1 MEVLKMRQTQNT
13 QKKDNRKSVFVIALL
28 LLLVAVIGFGGY
40 TLSKYVTKKSESG
53 SASVAKWGYTIEA
66 KADKLFGTKY
76 TFDKTNSVVTDSNT
90 KLTVEASDAATKKVA
105 PGTTGS
111 MTFSVKGTA
120 EVLAQLSIS
129 MTDVK
134 DVKLVYKKGTDGA
147 ETAYT
152 PVKWTLKKN
161 DTVVSV
167 KLNESDATATALSGV
182 SLAAIQKGLATVSTI
197 TPNATEI
204 NDTYTISW
212 VWDFE
217 NKTAGATSEQKEETD
232 SLDTLLGMLANA
244 GTHTADKLVKNGDY
258 AEVFGKSNTTIA
270 FKLDISIVQ
279 LQQAA

>member
-1 MEVLKMRQTQNT
+1 MRQTQNT

-40 TLSKYVTKKSESG
+40 TLSKYVTKKSETG

-66 KADKLFGTKY
+66 NADKLFGTKY

-90 KLTVEASDAATKKVA
+90 KLTVEASDATTKKVA

-134 DVKLVYKKGTDGA
+134 DVKLVYKKGTDGT
-147 ETAYT
+147 ETEYT
-152 PVKWTLKKN
+152 PVKWTLTKN
-161 DTVVSV
+161 TEVVKV
-167 KLNESDATATALSGV
+167 KLNESDLAETELSGV

-197 TPNATEI
+197 TPNATTI
-204 NDTYTISW
+204 DDTYTISW
-212 VWDFE
+212 VWEFE

-258 AEVFGKSNTTIA
+258 VEVFGKSNTTVA

-279 LQQAA
+279 LQKAA

>member
-1 MEVLKMRQTQNT
+1 MRQTQNT

-40 TLSKYVTKKSESG
+40 TLSKYVTKKSETG

-66 KADKLFGTKY
+66 NADKLFGTKY
-76 TFDKTNSVVTDSNT
+76 TFDNKNSVVTDSNA
-90 KLTVEASDAATKKVA
+90 KLTVAASDAKTNKVA

-129 MTDVK
+129 MTDVQ
-134 DVKLVYKKGTDGA
+134 DVKLVYKKGTGA
-147 ETAYT
+147 ETEYT

-161 DTVVSV
+161 NTVVSV
-167 KLNESDATATALSGV
+167 KLNESDADVTALSGV
-182 SLAAIQKGLATVSTI
+182 SLADIQKGLATVSTI
-197 TPNATEI
+197 TPNATRI
-204 NDTYTISW
+204 DDTYTISW
-212 VWDFE
+212 VWEFE

-232 SLDTLLGMLANA
+232 SLDTLLGMVANA
-244 GTHTADKLVKNGDY
+244 GTHTEAVKNGDY
-258 AEVFGKSNTTIA
+258 TEVVDKTNTTVA

>member
-1 MEVLKMRQTQNT
+1 MRQTQNT

-66 KADKLFGTKY
+66 NANKLFGTKY
-76 TFDKTNSVVTDSNT
+76 TFDNKNSVVTDSNA
-90 KLTVEASDAATKKVA
+90 KLTVAASDAKTNKVA

-129 MTDVK
+129 MTDVQ

-147 ETAYT
+147 ETEYT

-161 DTVVSV
+161 NTVVSV
-167 KLNESDATATALSGV
+167 KLNESDAAATDLSGV

-232 SLDTLLGMLANA
+232 SLDTLLGMVANA
-244 GTHTADKLVKNGDY
+244 GTHTEAVKNGDY
-258 AEVFGKSNTTIA
+258 TEVVDKTNTTVA

-279 LQQAA
+279 LQKENA

>member
-1 MEVLKMRQTQNT
+1 MRQTQNT

-66 KADKLFGTKY
+66 NANKLFGTKY
-76 TFDKTNSVVTDSNT
+76 TFDNKNSVVTDSNA
-90 KLTVEASDAATKKVA
+90 KLTVAASDAKTNKVA

-147 ETAYT
+147 ETEYA
-152 PVKWTLKKN
+152 PVKWTLTKN
-161 DTVVSV
+161 TEVVKV
-167 KLNESDATATALSGV
+167 KLNESDADVTALSGV

-197 TPNATEI
+197 TPNAAEI

-212 VWDFE
+212 VWEFE
-217 NKTAGATSEQKEETD
+217 NKTEGATSEQKEETD
-232 SLDTLLGMLANA
+232 SLDTLLGMVANA
-244 GTHTADKLVKNGDY
+244 GTHTEAVKNGDY
-258 AEVFGKSNTTIA
+258 TEVVDKTNTTVA

-279 LQQAA
+279 LQKENA

>member
-1 MEVLKMRQTQNT
+1 MRQTQNT
-13 QKKDNRKSVFVIALL
+13 QKKDNRKSIFVIALL

-40 TLSKYVTKKSESG
+40 TLSKYVTKKSETG
-53 SASVAKWGYTIEA
+53 SASVAKWGYTIT
-66 KADKLFGTKY
+66 ADASGLFGKDY
-76 TFDKTNSVVTDSNT
+76 KFAATNSTVTNDT
-90 KLTVEASDAATKKVA
+90 TGLTVSANNTDRTNRVA

-111 MTFSVKGTA
+111 MTFSVNGTA

-134 DVKLVYKKGTDGA
+134 DVKLVYKKGTAGA
-147 ETAYT
+147 ETEYA
-152 PVKWTLKKN
+152 PVKWTLTKN
-161 DTVVSV
+161 TEVVKV
-167 KLNESDATATALSGV
+167 KLNESDSAETKLSGV

-212 VWDFE
+212 VWEFE
-217 NKTAGATSEQKEETD
+217 NKAADATSEQKEETD
-232 SLDTLLGMLANA
+232 SLDTLLGMVANA
-244 GTHTADKLVKNGDY
+244 GTHTVAVKNGDY
-258 AEVFGKSNTTIA
+258 TEVMGEGKTNTTVA

>member
-1 MEVLKMRQTQNT
+1 MRQTQNT

-76 TFDKTNSVVTDSNT
+76 TFDNKNSVVTDSNA
-90 KLTVEASDAATKKVA
+90 KLTVAASDAKTNKVA

-111 MTFSVKGTA
+111 MTFTIGGNA

-129 MTDVK
+129 MTDVQ

-147 ETAYT
+147 ETEYT
-152 PVKWTLKKN
+152 PVKWTLKKEGVAA
-161 DTVVSV
+161 DLV
-167 KLNESDATATALSGV
+167 KG
-182 SLAAIQKGLATVSTI
+182 SLADIAKYFKD
-197 TPNATEI
+197 NATNLTVKPGENAAI
-204 NDTYTISW
+204 NGKYTISW
-212 VWDFE
+212 VWEFE
-217 NKTAGATSEQKEETD
+217 NKTEGATSEQKEETD
-232 SLDTLLGMLANA
+232 SLDTLLGMVANA
-244 GTHTADKLVKNGDY
+244 GTHTEAVKNGEY
-258 AEVFGKSNTTIA
+258 IEVMGAGKTNTTVA

>member
-1 MEVLKMRQTQNT
+1 MRQTQNT
-13 QKKDNRKSVFVIALL
+13 QKKDNRKSIFVIALL

-40 TLSKYVTKKSESG
+40 TLSKYVTKKSETG
-53 SASVAKWGYTIEA
+53 SASVAKWGYTIT
-66 KADKLFGTKY
+66 ADASGLFGKDY
-76 TFDKTNSVVTDSNT
+76 KFAATNSTVTNDT
-90 KLTVEASDAATKKVA
+90 TGLTVSANNTDRTNRVA

-111 MTFSVKGTA
+111 MTFSVNGTA

-134 DVKLVYKKGTDGA
+134 DVKLVYKKGTAGA
-147 ETAYT
+147 ETEYA
-152 PVKWTLKKN
+152 PVKWTLTKN
-161 DTVVSV
+161 TEVVKV
-167 KLNESDATATALSGV
+167 KLNESDLAETKLSGV

-212 VWDFE
+212 VWEFE
-217 NKTAGATSEQKEETD
+217 NKAADATSEQKEETD
-232 SLDTLLGMLANA
+232 SLDTLLGMVANA
-244 GTHTADKLVKNGDY
+244 GTHTVAVKNGDY
-258 AEVFGKSNTTIA
+258 TEVMGEGKTNTTVA

>member
-1 MEVLKMRQTQNT
+1 MRQTQNT
-13 QKKDNRKSVFVIALL
+13 QKKDNRKSIFVIALL

-53 SASVAKWGYTIEA
+53 SASVAKWGYTIT
-66 KADKLFGTKY
+66 ADASGLFGKDY
-76 TFDKTNSVVTDSNT
+76 KFAATNSTVTNDT
-90 KLTVEASDAATKKVA
+90 TGLTVSANNTDRTNRVA

-111 MTFSVKGTA
+111 MTFTVKGTA

-129 MTDVK
+129 MTDVQ

-147 ETAYT
+147 ETEYA

-161 DTVVSV
+161 DNVVSV
-167 KLNESDATATALSGV
+167 KLNESDLAETALSGV

-212 VWDFE
+212 VWEFE
-217 NKTAGATSEQKEETD
+217 NKTEGATSEQKEETD
-232 SLDTLLGMLANA
+232 SLDTLLGMVANA
-244 GTHTADKLVKNGDY
+244 GTHTEAVKNGEY
-258 AEVFGKSNTTIA
+258 IEVMGAGKTNTTVA

>member
-1 MEVLKMRQTQNT
+1 MRQTQNT

-66 KADKLFGTKY
+66 NANKLFGTKY
-76 TFDKTNSVVTDSNT
+76 TFDNTNSVVTDSNA
-90 KLTVEASDAATKKVA
+90 KLTVAASDATTNKVA

-129 MTDVK
+129 MTDVQ

-147 ETAYT
+147 ETEYA

-161 DTVVSV
+161 NTVVSV
-167 KLNESDATATALSGV
+167 KLNESDAAATDLSGV

-197 TPNATEI
+197 TPNATAI
-204 NDTYTISW
+204 DDTYTISW

-232 SLDTLLGMLANA
+232 SLDTLLGMVANA
-244 GTHTADKLVKNGDY
+244 GTHTDAVKNGDY
-258 AEVFGKSNTTIA
+258 TEVVDKTNTTVA

-279 LQQAA
+279 LQKENA

>member
-1 MEVLKMRQTQNT
+1 MRQTQNT

-40 TLSKYVTKKSESG
+40 TLSKYVTKKSETG

-66 KADKLFGTKY
+66 NADKLFGTKY
-76 TFDKTNSVVTDSNT
+76 TFDNKNSVVTDSNA
-90 KLTVEASDAATKKVA
+90 KLTVAASDAKTNKVA

-129 MTDVK
+129 MTDVQ

-147 ETAYT
+147 ETEYA
-152 PVKWTLKKN
+152 PVKWTLNKN
-161 DTVVSV
+161 DKVVKV
-167 KLNESDATATALSGV
+167 KLNESDLAETELSGV
-182 SLAAIQKGLATVSTI
+182 SLADIQKGLATVSTI
-197 TPNATEI
+197 TPNATRI
-204 NDTYTISW
+204 DDTYTISW
-212 VWDFE
+212 VWEFE

-232 SLDTLLGMLANA
+232 SLDTLLGMVANA
-244 GTHTADKLVKNGDY
+244 GTHTEAVKNGDY
-258 AEVFGKSNTTIA
+258 TEVVDKTNTTVA

>member
-1 MEVLKMRQTQNT
+1 MRQTQNT
-13 QKKDNRKSVFVIALL
+13 QKKDNRKSIFVIALL

-66 KADKLFGTKY
+66 NANKLFGTKY
-76 TFDKTNSVVTDSNT
+76 TFDNTNSVVTDSNA
-90 KLTVEASDAATKKVA
+90 KLTVAASDATTNKVA

-111 MTFSVKGTA
+111 MTFTVKGTA

-129 MTDVK
+129 MTDVQ

-147 ETAYT
+147 ETEYA

-161 DTVVSV
+161 NTVVSV
-167 KLNESDATATALSGV
+167 KLNESDADVTALSGV

-212 VWDFE
+212 VWEFE
-217 NKTAGATSEQKEETD
+217 NKTEGATSEQKEETD
-232 SLDTLLGMLANA
+232 SLDTLLGMVANA
-244 GTHTADKLVKNGDY
+244 GTHTEAVKNGDY
-258 AEVFGKSNTTIA
+258 TEVVDKTNTTVA

>member
-1 MEVLKMRQTQNT
+1 MRQTQNT
-13 QKKDNRKSVFVIALL
+13 QKKDNRKSIFVIALL

-40 TLSKYVTKKSESG
+40 TLSKYVTKKSETG

-66 KADKLFGTKY
+66 NADKLFGTKY
-76 TFDKTNSVVTDSNT
+76 TFDNKNSVVTDSNA
-90 KLTVEASDAATKKVA
+90 KLTVAASDAKTNKVA

-111 MTFSVKGTA
+111 MTFSVNGTA

-129 MTDVK
+129 MTDVQ

-147 ETAYT
+147 ETEYA

-161 DTVVSV
+161 DTVVKV
-167 KLNESDATATALSGV
+167 KLNESDATATDLSGV
-182 SLAAIQKGLATVSTI
+182 SLAAIQKGLVTVSTI

-212 VWDFE
+212 VWEFE
-217 NKTAGATSEQKEETD
+217 NKTANATSEQKEETD
-232 SLDTLLGMLANA
+232 SLDTLLGMVANA
-244 GTHTADKLVKNGDY
+244 GTHDVAVKNGDY
-258 AEVFGKSNTTIA
+258 TEVLGKTNTTVA
-270 FKLDISIVQ
+270 FKLEISIVQ

>member
-1 MEVLKMRQTQNT
+1 MRQTQNT

-53 SASVAKWGYTIEA
+53 SASVAKWGYTIT
-66 KADKLFGTKY
+66 ADASGLFGKDY
-76 TFDKTNSVVTDSNT
+76 KFAATNSTVTNDT
-90 KLTVEASDAATKKVA
+90 TGLTVSANNTDRTNRVA

-129 MTDVK
+129 MTDVQ

-147 ETAYT
+147 ETEYA
-152 PVKWTLKKN
+152 PVKWTLTKN
-161 DTVVSV
+161 TEVVKV
-167 KLNESDATATALSGV
+167 KLNESDLAETELSGV

-212 VWDFE
+212 VWEFE

-232 SLDTLLGMLANA
+232 SLDTLLGMVANA
-244 GTHTADKLVKNGDY
+244 GTHTVAVKNGDY
-258 AEVFGKSNTTIA
+258 TEVMGEGKTNTTVA

-279 LQQAA
+279 LQKENA

>member
-1 MEVLKMRQTQNT
+1 MRQTQNT
-13 QKKDNRKSVFVIALL
+13 QKKDNRRSVFVIALL

-53 SASVAKWGYTIEA
+53 SASVAKWGYTIT
-66 KADKLFGTKY
+66 ADASGLFGKDY
-76 TFDKTNSVVTDSNT
+76 KFAATNSTVTNNT
-90 KLTVEASDAATKKVA
+90 TGLTVSANNTDRTNRVA

-129 MTDVK
+129 MTDVQ

-147 ETAYT
+147 ETEYT

-161 DTVVSV
+161 DNVVSV
-167 KLNESDATATALSGV
+167 KLNESDAAATALSGV

-212 VWDFE
+212 VWEFE
-217 NKTAGATSEQKEETD
+217 NKTEGATSEQKEETD
-232 SLDTLLGMLANA
+232 SLDTLLGMVANA
-244 GTHTADKLVKNGDY
+244 GTHDVAVKNGDY
-258 AEVFGKSNTTIA
+258 TEVMGAGKTNTTVA

>member
-1 MEVLKMRQTQNT
+1 MRQTQNT

-40 TLSKYVTKKSESG
+40 TLSKYVTKKSETG
-53 SASVAKWGYTIEA
+53 SASVAKWGYTIT
-66 KADKLFGTKY
+66 ADASGLFGKDY
-76 TFDKTNSVVTDSNT
+76 KFAATNSTVTNDT
-90 KLTVEASDAATKKVA
+90 TGLTVSANNTDRTNRVA

-120 EVLAQLSIS
+120 EVLAQLTIS
-129 MTDVK
+129 MTDVQ

-147 ETAYT
+147 ETEYA

-161 DTVVSV
+161 DTVVKV
-167 KLNESDATATALSGV
+167 KLNESDLAETDLSGV

-217 NKTAGATSEQKEETD
+217 NKTEGATSEQKEETD
-232 SLDTLLGMLANA
+232 SLDTLLGMVANA
-244 GTHTADKLVKNGDY
+244 GTHTVAVKNGDY
-258 AEVFGKSNTTIA
+258 TEVMGAGKTNTTVA

-279 LQQAA
+279 LQKENA

>member
-1 MEVLKMRQTQNT
+1 MRQTQNT

-66 KADKLFGTKY
+66 NANKLFGTKY
-76 TFDKTNSVVTDSNT
+76 TFDNKNSVVTDSNA
-90 KLTVEASDAATKKVA
+90 KLTVAASDAKTNKVA

-129 MTDVK
+129 MTDVQ

-147 ETAYT
+147 ETEYT
-152 PVKWTLKKN
+152 PVKWTLKKEGVAA
-161 DTVVSV
+161 DLVS
-167 KLNESDATATALSGV
+167 EG
-182 SLAAIQKGLATVSTI
+182 SLADIAKYFKD
-197 TPNATEI
+197 NATNLTVKPGENAAI
-204 NDTYTISW
+204 NGKYTIEW

-217 NKTAGATSEQKEETD
+217 NKTEGATSEQKEETD
-232 SLDTLLGMLANA
+232 SLDTLLGMVANA
-244 GTHTADKLVKNGDY
+244 GTHTVAVKNGDY
-258 AEVFGKSNTTIA
+258 IEVMGEGKTNTTVA
-270 FKLDISIVQ
+270 FKLEISIVQ

>member
-1 MEVLKMRQTQNT
+1 MRQTQNT
-13 QKKDNRKSVFVIALL
+13 QKKDNRKSIFVIALL

-76 TFDKTNSVVTDSNT
+76 TFDNKNSVVTDSNA
-90 KLTVEASDAATKKVA
+90 KLTVAASDAKTNKVA

-134 DVKLVYKKGTDGA
+134 DVKLVYKKGTAGA
-147 ETAYT
+147 ETEYA
-152 PVKWTLKKN
+152 PVKWTLTKN
-161 DTVVSV
+161 TEVVKV
-167 KLNESDATATALSGV
+167 KLNESDADVTALSGV

-197 TPNATEI
+197 TPNAAEI

-212 VWDFE
+212 VWEFE
-217 NKTAGATSEQKEETD
+217 NKTEGATSEQKEETD
-232 SLDTLLGMLANA
+232 SLDTLLGMVANA
-244 GTHTADKLVKNGDY
+244 GTHTEAVKNGDY
-258 AEVFGKSNTTIA
+258 TEVVDKTNTTVA

-279 LQQAA
+279 LQKENA